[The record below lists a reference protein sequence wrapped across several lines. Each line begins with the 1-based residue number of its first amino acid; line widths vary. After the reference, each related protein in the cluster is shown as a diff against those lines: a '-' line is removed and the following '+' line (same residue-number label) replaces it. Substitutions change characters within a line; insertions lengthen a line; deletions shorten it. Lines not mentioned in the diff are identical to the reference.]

1 MKDAT
6 GGTQKTL
13 AGLDDIAHQAGRM
26 NFKTWRNVLYTLLP
40 ADSAALKDAV
50 SLVEKVEHF
59 LEFDYKKS
67 HLEKTSRVAAH
78 CINHAFFLFAAKSPL
93 SKFSSRQCGDECQ
106 GHDMFCKDC
115 DEIETIRAFLE
126 KALLDFSERN
136 IPETVEDV
144 QCLVSRCLHKLD
156 VLIGHLVRV
165 RHEYLY
171 FKDAVADLPLDT
183 AIMQCDHKMKIEQL
197 CYREAQASFYGK
209 KGTTLVGCLFM
220 YKDQDGQLLDYSS
233 KMFFATSSDQTQDCF
248 STLAYLEQI
257 VKAFATEVPH
267 VTKFKFFSDGAG
279 TFAGALTRVLI
290 PRLFASYGYEL
301 LEAVT
306 GEAGDGKS
314 LVDAL
319 FSTVTP
325 ALNAYVTRMQGLGDV
340 IGSQSLATAL
350 RATMGD
356 KVVVLHVVVD
366 RSKECGNF
374 LTKIFQGYFESV
386 SSVQYETFEYDE
398 DGEIVGFSTVLR
410 QHSGVGLGL
419 TYSQTE
425 LDLAWVAEIQT
436 FPLSSLVATPISDSN
451 HAVNP
456 KAPKSIFTSIP
467 TEDSKKLA
475 EQQLASKRL
484 NVQEKKCDNLKLA
497 ASICM
502 ELALKKGTNFPC
514 PEPTCTRMF
523 TTSRYLDYH
532 CEEGNHSD
540 GKNPFRVKS
549 GIRLRSTLSLRDC
562 GKQCTISF
570 LDGSDCSLITRQPH
584 HLANGSARQTVPNE
598 HNLLTDIEGPAHF
611 VPDAGFGRQ
620 FTEPHVRREFEVI
633 AYLYLVYQY
642 GNEDK
647 LFLTTADQASADMPL
662 FGTVEGE
669 KKHVGHP
676 LWKANVDG
684 RRTFRVRQLLTVA
697 IIKGYFSKKP
707 EDFKK
712 QYERAKKKHEEGL
725 KHLVPSTH
733 PVIPPVI
740 PQLQPLAAMQEP
752 NQFPEELAGS
762 AEAVSDFSDSDLDDD
777 NDVAEVSALM
787 ANSAANAFEQT
798 PDTGNGDG
806 HDATVHD
813 MFTLMDD
820 STAARE
826 LKRKE
831 LVRMALPAST
841 PVNGIIIHPC
851 LAPQS
856 RAVIYYVLCLP
867 LHYVAA
873 HPY

>member
-13 AGLDDIAHQAGRM
+13 AGLDDIAHQAGRV
-26 NFKTWRNVLYTLLP
+26 NFKSWRNVLCTVLP

-50 SLVEKVEHF
+50 SLVNKVEHF

-67 HLEKTSRVAAH
+67 HLEKTSRIAAH
-78 CINHAFFLFAAKSPL
+78 CINHAFFLSAAKSPL

-144 QCLVSRCLHKLD
+144 QCLVSRCIHKLD

-171 FKDAVADLPLDT
+171 FKDAVANLPLDT
-183 AIMQCDHKMKIEQL
+183 AIIQCDHKMKVEQL
-197 CYREAQASFYGK
+197 SYREPQASFYGK
-209 KGTTLVGCLFM
+209 KGTTLVGCLVM
-220 YKDQDGQLLDYSS
+220 YKDEDDQRDYSS

-257 VKAFATEVPH
+257 LKAFATEVPH

-279 TFAGALTRVLI
+279 TFAGAFTRVLI
-290 PRLFASYGYEL
+290 PRLFASYGCEL
-301 LEAVT
+301 LEAIT

-314 LVDAL
+314 LVDSL

-325 ALNAYVTRMQGLGDV
+325 ALNAYVTRMQGFGDI
-340 IGSQSLATAL
+340 IGSESLATAL

-366 RSKECGNF
+366 RSKECGGF

-386 SSVQYETFEYDE
+386 SSAQYNTFEYDE
-398 DGEIVGFSTVLR
+398 DGIIVGFSTVLR

-419 TYSQTE
+419 TYSQAE
-425 LDLAWVAEIQT
+425 LDLGWVAEIQK

-475 EQQLASKRL
+475 EQELASKRL
-484 NVQEKKCDNLKLA
+484 HVQEKKCDKLKLA
-497 ASICM
+497 AKIRI

-514 PEPTCTRMF
+514 PEPKCTRMF
-523 TTSRYLDYH
+523 ISSRYLLDH
-532 CEEGNHSD
+532 CEKGNHSD
-540 GKNPFRVKS
+540 GKNSFRVKS

-584 HLANGSARQTVPNE
+584 HLANGSTRQTVPNE

-620 FTEPHVRREFEVI
+620 LTEPHARREYAVI
-633 AYLYLVYQY
+633 AYLYLVYQH
-642 GNEDK
+642 GNENK

-662 FGTVEGE
+662 FGTFEGE
-669 KKHVGHP
+669 KKHAGHP

-684 RRTFRVRQLLTVA
+684 RSTFRVRQLLTVA

-725 KHLVPSTH
+725 KHLIVPSSH
-733 PVIPPVI
+733 PVI

-752 NQFPEELAGS
+752 NQSVQELAGS
-762 AEAVSDFSDSDLDDD
+762 AEADSDLSDSDLDDD
-777 NDVAEVSALM
+777 NNVAEISALM

-798 PDTGNGDG
+798 LDTGNSDG

-820 STAARE
+820 STARA

-851 LAPQS
+851 LAPLA
-856 RAVIYYVLCLP
+856 R
-867 LHYVAA
+867 
-873 HPY
+873 